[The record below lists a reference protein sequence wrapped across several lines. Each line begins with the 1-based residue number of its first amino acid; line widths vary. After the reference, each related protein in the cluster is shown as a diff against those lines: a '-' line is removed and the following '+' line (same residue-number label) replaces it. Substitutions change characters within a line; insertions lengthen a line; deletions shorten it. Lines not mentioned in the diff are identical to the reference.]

1 VTPTTGRRLPFP
13 PLRLPLSP
21 RPRLRTR
28 VRDRV
33 RDRLRDRSPG
43 LGAGLLGGAVAA
55 GLGLGSFAVLVM
67 VLWISS
73 PYPDSGPDGALH
85 IAAALWLLAHGA
97 ELVRAD
103 SLTGAPAPVGVTPLL
118 LLALPV
124 WLLHRAARDAAEG
137 PEEEGT
143 TGDAPPVPARTAWLG
158 VVTGYLAVGGCVA
171 LYAAGGGLRPDW
183 AWTAVSVPLLAMA
196 AAGAGVWSAY
206 GRPRAPLSPRV
217 LYLLP
222 RWVRRRVLDPE
233 VRGRVLAV
241 LRAAGAGAAALVGG
255 GALLVAVSLVGHG
268 GAARASFLQLTE
280 AWSGRIAVLL
290 LCLALVPNAALWG
303 AAYALGPGFVLG
315 AGRVTGPLGSDPAP
329 LLPPF
334 PLLSAVPDAGP
345 GTPLTWAVAGVP
357 VAAGLT
363 VAWFTARAASP
374 GVGRTPWSGWRTA
387 ANAALGA
394 LLCAGALAALAALA
408 GGPLG
413 SDALAHIGPVWWQTG
428 AATLAWTAP
437 VAVPTAVGLRAWRLR
452 TRRPKATGNGTGAG
466 TGPGSGTDIGTL
478 KLRHSAAPAGTKKPH
493 ETAGAAASASA
504 AADDAYEA
512 SDPYD
517 PYAAEAAYDFLPA
530 DLPSPASSLSP
541 WYDTASREARWA
553 ALKEA
558 SATPPPEE
566 PDEPEDS
573 EETQS

>member
-1 VTPTTGRRLPFP
+1 MALVTPMTGRRPPFL
-13 PLRLPLSP
+13 PLRT
-21 RPRLRTR
+21 RVRGR

-85 IAAALWLLAHGA
+85 VAAALWLLAHGA
-97 ELVRAD
+97 ELVRVD
-103 SLTGAPAPVGVTPLL
+103 GLSGAPAPVGVTPLL
-118 LLALPV
+118 LLALPA
-124 WLLHRAARDAAEG
+124 WLLHRAARDATEG
-137 PEEEGT
+137 REGEGT
-143 TGDAPPVPARTAWLG
+143 GGDAPPVPARTAWLG
-158 VVTGYLAVGGCVA
+158 VVAGYLAVGGGVA

-183 AWTAVSVPLLAMA
+183 AWTAVGVPLLAMA
-196 AAGAGVWSAY
+196 AAGAGVWTAY
-206 GRPRAPLSPRV
+206 GRPCVPLSPWV

-222 RWVRRRVLDPE
+222 RWVRRRVLDAE
-233 VRGRVLAV
+233 TRGRVLAV
-241 LRAAGAGAAALVGG
+241 GRAAGAGAAVLVGG

-290 LCLALVPNAALWG
+290 LCLALIPNAALWG

-315 AGRVTGPLGSDPAP
+315 AGRVTGPLASDPAP

-345 GTPLTWAVAGVP
+345 GTPLTWSVAAVP

-374 GVGRTPWSGWRTA
+374 GKGKAPWSGLRTTVNAGLA
-387 ANAALGA
+387 AV
-394 LLCAGALAALAALA
+394 LCAGALAALAALS

-413 SDALAHIGPVWWQTG
+413 DRALAHVGPVWWQTG
-428 AATLAWTAP
+428 VATLAWTAA
-437 VAVPTAVGLRAWRLR
+437 VALPTAVVLRAWRLR
-452 TRRPKATGNGTGAG
+452 RPPKDT
-466 TGPGSGTDIGTL
+466 GTL
-478 KLRHSAAPAGTKKPH
+478 KLRPPAARGKARKPH
-493 ETAGAAASASA
+493 GTAA

-512 SDPYD
+512 SDRYEASD
-517 PYAAEAAYDFLPA
+517 PYEAGDPYELEAAYDRLPA
-530 DLPSPASSLSP
+530 DLRSPSLSP

-558 SATPPPEE
+558 SPPPEPEE
-566 PDEPEDS
+566 P
-573 EETQS
+573 

>member
-1 VTPTTGRRLPFP
+1 MTQTTDRRLPF
-13 PLRLPLSP
+13 LPLALA
-21 RPRLRTR
+21 LRT
-28 VRDRV
+28 RV

-43 LGAGLLGGAVAA
+43 LGAGLFGGAVAA

-103 SLTGAPAPVGVTPLL
+103 SLSGAPAPVGVTPLL
-118 LLALPV
+118 LLALPA
-124 WLLHRAARDAAEG
+124 WLLHRAARDATEG
-137 PEEEGT
+137 PEEEGAAH
-143 TGDAPPVPARTAWLG
+143 DAPPVPARTAWLG
-158 VVTGYLAVGGCVA
+158 VVTGYLAVGGGVA

-183 AWTAVSVPLLAMA
+183 TWTAVCVPLLTMA
-196 AAGAGVWSAY
+196 AAGAGVWTAY
-206 GRPRAPLSPRV
+206 GRPRGPLSARA

-222 RWVRRRVLDPE
+222 RWVRRRVLDPRT
-233 VRGRVLAV
+233 RGGILAAG
-241 LRAAGAGAAALVGG
+241 RAAGAGTAVFVGG

-290 LCLALVPNAALWG
+290 LCAALIPNAALWG
-303 AAYALGPGFVLG
+303 AAYALGPGFTLG
-315 AGRVTGPLGSDPAP
+315 ADRVTGPLASDPAP

-345 GTPLTWAVAGVP
+345 GTPLTWAVAAVP

-363 VAWFTARAASP
+363 TAWFTARAACT
-374 GVGRTPWSGWRTA
+374 GGEGRAPWSGWRTA
-387 ANAALGA
+387 ANACLAA
-394 LLCAGALAALAALA
+394 ALCAGALAVLSALA

-413 SDALAHIGPVWWQTG
+413 SNALAHIGPVWWQTG
-428 AATLAWTAP
+428 AATLAWTVAI
-437 VAVPTAVGLRAWRLR
+437 AVPTALGLRAWRLHKH
-452 TRRPKATGNGTGAG
+452 PKGSGSKTGTG
-466 TGPGSGTDIGTL
+466 TGSSTSTL
-478 KLRHSAAPAGTKKPH
+478 TLTTPAAPAEAKKRH
-493 ETAGAAASASA
+493 ETAA
-504 AADDAYEA
+504 AADDAYAA
-512 SDPYD
+512 SDPYES
-517 PYAAEAAYDFLPA
+517 EAAYDFLPA
-530 DLPSPASSLSP
+530 DLPSPSLSP

-558 SATPPPEE
+558 SSSTPLH
-566 PDEPEDS
+566 EPEPEPES
-573 EETQS
+573 KETQP

>member
-1 VTPTTGRRLPFP
+1 MTQMTDRRLRFL
-13 PLRLPLSP
+13 PLRT
-21 RPRLRTR
+21 RAR

-97 ELVRAD
+97 ELVRVD
-103 SLTGAPAPVGVTPLL
+103 GLSGAPAPVGVTPLL

-124 WLLHRAARDAAEG
+124 WLLHRAARDVAEG
-137 PEEEGT
+137 PEAEEDA

-158 VVTGYLAVGGCVA
+158 VVAGYLTVAGGVA
-171 LYAAGGGLRPDW
+171 LYAAGGGLSPDW
-183 AWTAVSVPLLAMA
+183 AWTVVCVPLLTMA
-196 AAGAGVWSAY
+196 AAGAGVWTAY

-222 RWVRRRVLDPE
+222 RWVRRRVLDPA

-241 LRAAGAGAAALVGG
+241 GRAAGAGVAVLVGG

-268 GAARASFLQLTE
+268 GAARVSFLQLTE

-290 LCLALVPNAALWG
+290 LCLALIPNAALWG

-315 AGRVTGPLGSDPAP
+315 AGRVTGPLGADPAP

-345 GTPLTWAVAGVP
+345 GTPLTWAVAAVP
-357 VAAGLT
+357 VAAGVT
-363 VAWFTARAASP
+363 VGWFTARAASP
-374 GVGRTPWSGWRTA
+374 AEAGRVPWSVGRTA
-387 ANAALGA
+387 ANAGFAA
-394 LLCAGALAALAALA
+394 LLCAGALAALAALS

-413 SDALAHIGPVWWQTG
+413 NHALAHVGPVWWLTG
-428 AATLAWTAP
+428 AATLAWTAT
-437 VAVPTAVGLRAWRLR
+437 VALPMALGLRAWRLR
-452 TRRPKATGNGTGAG
+452 ERPKGT
-466 TGPGSGTDIGTL
+466 GTDIGTL
-478 KLRHSAAPAGTKKPH
+478 KLTSPKVPGATRKPYGT
-493 ETAGAAASASA
+493 TAVT
-504 AADDAYEA
+504 ADVTVTVGEDAYEA
-512 SDPYD
+512 GDPYE
-517 PYAAEAAYDFLPA
+517 AEAAYDFLPL
-530 DLPSPASSLSP
+530 DLPSPSLSP

-558 SATPPPEE
+558 SATPPPPE
-566 PDEPEDS
+566 PGESDEPEEP
-573 EETQS
+573 EESRLPG